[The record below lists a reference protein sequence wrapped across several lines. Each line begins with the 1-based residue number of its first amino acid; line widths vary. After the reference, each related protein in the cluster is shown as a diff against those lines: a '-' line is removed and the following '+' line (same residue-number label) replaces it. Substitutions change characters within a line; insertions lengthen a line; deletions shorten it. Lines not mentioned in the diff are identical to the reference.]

1 MPTSPINRYP
11 DVEQYVETSRMENQ
25 NLSKYQNAWEE
36 GSNGSAELS
45 EKPESEAELD
55 YDEQQTTDLAN
66 DTNASLGGV
75 SLQDVA
81 DGDDDDFGEDFDDFE
96 EGAANDDDFGEFDE
110 PAVNPESLTPA
121 PTIALPVLQSPQPVQ
136 LVS

>member
-1 MPTSPINRYP
+1 
-11 DVEQYVETSRMENQ
+11 MENQ